1 MPSRAPARSIT
12 RSIAQNT
19 LFAIALLA
27 FALLAFA
34 LLPACATGPS
44 ATASLD
50 RAIADYDAG
59 RFTAAFTEAERAAS
73 RGNDSL
79 ARDEAAYL
87 AGLSAYRLGRDVDAR
102 RWLTASSTSAD
113 AWLAG
118 QSLVT
123 LGSVESRGGDDRA
136 AARAFVR
143 AAERLP
149 DPDEAARAR
158 AAAGWAYRELGDE
171 ANAKD
176 QFALAKV
183 PAAGP
188 SQVTPQPRIPLPASG
203 TPPLVERPSTP
214 PPPTGAFTIQAGA
227 FRDADRARSRA
238 AEIAERARELGLGSP
253 AVRSKR
259 SAAGAEMWVVQVG
272 RFADRASAEK
282 VKAKLGAVNLSVE
295 RVTAGG

>member
-1 MPSRAPARSIT
+1 MPSRVPARSI
-12 RSIAQNT
+12 SKSA
-19 LFAIALLA
+19 LVGIALV
-27 FALLAFA
+27 ALA
-34 LLPACATGPS
+34 LLPACVTGPS
-44 ATASLD
+44 ATASID

-59 RFTAAFTEAERAAS
+59 RFAAAFSEAERAAS
-73 RGNDSL
+73 RGGDAI

-87 AGLSAYRLGRDVDAR
+87 AGLSAFRLGRDVDAR
-102 RWLTASSTSAD
+102 RWLTTSSTSAD

-158 AAAGWAYRELGDE
+158 AAAGWAYRALGDD

-183 PAAGP
+183 PAGGP
-188 SQVTPQPRIPLPASG
+188 SPSALPPRISLPASG
-203 TPPLVERPSTP
+203 TPPLVDRPSI

-238 AEIAERARELGLGSP
+238 AEIGDRARELGLGSP

-259 SAAGAEMWVVQVG
+259 SAAGGEIWVVQVG
-272 RFADRASAEK
+272 RFADRASAERIK
-282 VKAKLGAVNLSVE
+282 TKLGSVNLSVE

>member
-1 MPSRAPARSIT
+1 
-12 RSIAQNT
+12 
-19 LFAIALLA
+19 
-27 FALLAFA
+27 
-34 LLPACATGPS
+34 
-44 ATASLD
+44 
-50 RAIADYDAG
+50 
-59 RFTAAFTEAERAAS
+59 
-73 RGNDSL
+73 
-79 ARDEAAYL
+79 
-87 AGLSAYRLGRDVDAR
+87 
-102 RWLTASSTSAD
+102 
-113 AWLAG
+113 
-118 QSLVT
+118 VT

-188 SQVTPQPRIPLPASG
+188 SQVTPQPRIPLPASN
-203 TPPLVERPSTP
+203 TPPLVERPSPAP
-214 PPPTGAFTIQAGA
+214 PPPTTGSFTIQAGA

-238 AEIAERARELGLGSP
+238 AELAARARELGLGSP

>member
-1 MPSRAPARSIT
+1 MPSRVPARSIVQ
-12 RSIAQNT
+12 SA
-19 LFAIALLA
+19 LVGIALV
-27 FALLAFA
+27 ALA
-34 LLPACATGPS
+34 LLPACVTGPS
-44 ATASLD
+44 ATASID

-59 RFTAAFTEAERAAS
+59 RFAAAFSEAERAAS
-73 RGNDSL
+73 RGGDAI

-87 AGLSAYRLGRDVDAR
+87 AGLSAFRLGRDVDAR
-102 RWLTASSTSAD
+102 RWLTTSSTSAD

-158 AAAGWAYRELGDE
+158 AAAGWAYRALGDD

-183 PAAGP
+183 PAGGP
-188 SQVTPQPRIPLPASG
+188 SPSALPPRTSLPASD
-203 TPPLVERPSTP
+203 TPPLVDRPSIP

-227 FRDADRARSRA
+227 FRDSDRARSRA
-238 AEIAERARELGLGSP
+238 AEIAGRARELGLGSP

-259 SAAGAEMWVVQVG
+259 SATGAEMWVVQVG

-282 VKAKLGAVNLSVE
+282 IKTKLGSVNLSVE